1 MSFTS
6 HIFVFYFLPLVL
18 LGYALT
24 PKNPRF
30 LRTVFLLIVS
40 YIFYGWLSPW
50 FVAIVFGT
58 TCFNYIL
65 SQRMAQSESGK
76 MRRAWIAIAVTV
88 NLAML
93 GFFKYAVFFQDNF
106 NHILRLCGSG
116 AMSVLNVAL
125 PVGISFYTFRVLSY
139 VIDVYRGNRP
149 ARSFLDFACY
159 VAFFPQLLSGP
170 IQRYGTLDPKSQ
182 TTPTFAEQ
190 LAAPG
195 AGLSRFSYGAALF
208 ILGFAK
214 KVLLADTAGQAADA
228 VFAAEAPGTFD
239 AWFGAAMYTYQLYF
253 DFSAYSEMAIGLGAM
268 LGFECPRNFNAP
280 YRAESITD
288 FWRRWHISLSS
299 WFRDYLYI
307 PLGGN
312 RKGVARSYFNLAVV
326 FLLCGLWHGA
336 SWTFVLW
343 GAYHG
348 AFLVLERSLGK
359 RTAYSFLPRP
369 LQVGANFVVVTVGW
383 VLFRSPDIAGA
394 WRLLEAMFTPTSPQ
408 GGSVLLSTV
417 IYTRQ
422 YLLAFAVCS
431 LLAFQPVQAFDW
443 VKRLTWLR
451 VALLVG
457 LFGLSLMVMFAHG
470 FEAFLYFRF

>member
-18 LGYALT
+18 LGHALI
-24 PKNPRF
+24 PKNPRV
-30 LRTVFLLIVS
+30 LRTAFLLIVS
-40 YIFYGWLSPW
+40 YIFYGWLNLW
-50 FVAIVFGT
+50 FVAVMFGT

-65 SQRMAQSESGK
+65 SQRITQSESK
-76 MRRAWIAIAVTV
+76 EMRRAWITITVTI
-88 NLAML
+88 NLGLLAC
-93 GFFKYAVFFQDNF
+93 FKYAVFFQDNF
-106 NHILRLCGSG
+106 NHVLRLCDSDTV
-116 AMSVLNVAL
+116 SVLHVVL

-139 VIDVYRGNRP
+139 VIDVYRGHQP

-170 IQRYGTLDPKSQ
+170 IQRYGTIDAKSQ
-182 TTPTFAEQ
+182 TSPTFADQ
-190 LAAPG
+190 LAAP
-195 AGLSRFSYGAALF
+195 ATSLSRFSHGAALF

-228 VFAAEAPGTFD
+228 VFAAEAPGTLD
-239 AWFGAAMYTYQLYF
+239 AWFGAAMYTYQLCF
-253 DFSAYSEMAIGLGAM
+253 DFSAYSDMAIGLGAM

-280 YRAESITD
+280 YRAASITD

-312 RKGVARSYFNLAVV
+312 REGAVRSYFNLVAV

-348 AFLVLERSLGK
+348 FFLVMERLLAK
-359 RTAYSFLPRP
+359 RTIYSFLPRP
-369 LQVGANFVVVTVGW
+369 LQVIATFAIITVGW
-383 VLFRSPDIAGA
+383 VLFRSQDISAA
-394 WRLLEAMFTPTSPQ
+394 WELLEVMFTPTSPQ
-408 GGSVLLSTV
+408 GGSILLGAA

-422 YLLAFAVCS
+422 YLLTFAVCS

-443 VKRLTWLR
+443 AKQLTWLR
-451 VALLVG
+451 VAILAG
-457 LFGLSLMVMFAHG
+457 LFGLSLMVMFAHT
-470 FEAFLYFRF
+470 FSSFLYFQF

>member
-18 LGYALT
+18 LGHALI
-24 PKNPRF
+24 PKNSRF
-30 LRTVFLLIVS
+30 LRTAFLLVVS
-40 YIFYGWLSPW
+40 YIFYGWLNPW
-50 FVAIVFGT
+50 FVVIIFGT

-65 SQRMAQSESGK
+65 SQWMARSESK
-76 MRRAWIAIAVTV
+76 NSRRAWITIAVTV
-88 NLAML
+88 NLGLLAL
-93 GFFKYAVFFQDNF
+93 FKYAVFLQDNF
-106 NHILRLCGSG
+106 NHVLRLCGSG
-116 AMSVLNVAL
+116 AVSVLEVVL
-125 PVGISFYTFRVLSY
+125 PVGISFYTFRVLGY
-139 VIDVYRGNRP
+139 AIDVYRGHRP

-170 IQRYGTLDPKSQ
+170 IQRHGTIDAKSQ
-182 TTPTFAEQ
+182 MSPTFADQ
-190 LAAPG
+190 LAAP
-195 AGLSRFSYGAALF
+195 ATSLSKFSYGAALF

-214 KVLLADTAGQAADA
+214 KVLLADVAGQVADA
-228 VFAAEAPGTFD
+228 VFAAESPGTLD
-239 AWFGAAMYTYQLYF
+239 AWFGAAAYTFQLYF

-280 YRAESITD
+280 YRAISITD

-312 RKGVARSYFNLAVV
+312 RKGVARSYFNLVAV

-336 SWTFVLW
+336 SWTFIVW

-348 AFLVLERSLGK
+348 VFLVLERLLGK
-359 RTAYSFLPRP
+359 RSVYSFLPRP
-369 LQVGANFVVVTVGW
+369 LQTGATFAIVMVGW
-383 VLFRSPDIAGA
+383 VLFRSPDITGA
-394 WRLLEAMFTPTSPQ
+394 WRLLEVMFTPTSPQ
-408 GGSVLLSTV
+408 GGSVLLGAA

-422 YLLAFAVCS
+422 YLLTFAVCS

-443 VKRLTWLR
+443 ATRLTWLR
-451 VALLVG
+451 VVLLVG
-457 LFGLSLMVMFAHG
+457 LFGLSLMVMFAHT
-470 FEAFLYFRF
+470 FSSFLYFKF